1 MIDFNNLFNN
11 FKSKKILI
19 VGDVMIDSYMWGK
32 VNRMSP
38 EAPVPVVDVNKYEK
52 KLGGAGNVALN
63 IKSLGAEPL
72 LCSVI
77 GNDTEGEL
85 FIKLLKEQDISFD

>member
-38 EAPVPVVDVNKYEK
+38 EAPVPVVDVK
-52 KLGGAGNVALN
+52 K
-63 IKSLGAEPL
+63 
-72 LCSVI
+72 
-77 GNDTEGEL
+77 
-85 FIKLLKEQDISFD
+85 